1 MLIKK
6 QNVSI
11 LFGFHRYK
19 LFTCIFYPYQN
30 LFEVL
35 AINFLFNFYFS
46 FSVLYRSSPWWCR
59 KRSFAPKNMHIVNVS
74 FSYVLFYSMSIIF
87 FYSITKHSKSI
98 ICNQVA
104 KITNNTLAMLVDNI
118 KGIRNKKL
126 ISQIQHYM
134 LLDSIPQKKQYPPRI
149 SLFSSC
155 RGVMWIEQV
164 HNYPH
169 QYLIRNNYVLI
180 QDEIKVN
187 CILNKLLSRQ
197 INTSSF
203 LFYPTLWIL

>member
-104 KITNNTLAMLVDNI
+104 KSQNRAFFLWRSACLLYSACSFGNSCS
-118 KGIRNKKL
+118 IR
-126 ISQIQHYM
+126 SM
-134 LLDSIPQKKQYPPRI
+134 
-149 SLFSSC
+149 
-155 RGVMWIEQV
+155 
-164 HNYPH
+164 
-169 QYLIRNNYVLI
+169 
-180 QDEIKVN
+180 N
-187 CILNKLLSRQ
+187 CS
-197 INTSSF
+197 
-203 LFYPTLWIL
+203 